1 MTEANVRRQSSP
13 PSPPLPP
20 PPPSKIRVSSS
31 CDLFAQDPLDAI
43 RHLSIAPEQSRPADP
58 TYPTVFGPPLNRE
71 DLEKHMET
79 VAAKMIE
86 LDAAMAKTSQ
96 ALLAESKKWAK
107 EAHHMD
113 YLQKVKDY
121 YDLCDK

>member
-1 MTEANVRRQSSP
+1 MMEANVRRQSSP
-13 PSPPLPP
+13 PPPPPP
-20 PPPSKIRVSSS
+20 PPPSKIRASCS

-43 RHLSIAPEQSRPADP
+43 RHLSIAPDQSRPTAP
-58 TYPTVFGPPLNRE
+58 TYPTMFGPPLNRE

-107 EAHHMD
+107 EAHYMD
-113 YLQKVKDY
+113 YLKKVKDY

>member
-1 MTEANVRRQSSP
+1 M
-13 PSPPLPP
+13 
-20 PPPSKIRVSSS
+20 
-31 CDLFAQDPLDAI
+31 
-43 RHLSIAPEQSRPADP
+43 
-58 TYPTVFGPPLNRE
+58 FGPPLNRE

-86 LDAAMAKTSQ
+86 LDAATAKASQ

-107 EAHHMD
+107 EAHYMD